1 MLFRNYSRECRP
13 RANALD
19 TVKISLGISFYAINE
34 ISERS
39 HEIIVTASL
48 AVQWKDEFLQ
58 WQHRYPYNQIKL
70 AAFPS
75 KRIWLP
81 DIALTNSGDIYAF
94 MLSRGMMAVI
104 QSNGAVEYFP
114 EATVTAFCQ
123 V

>member
-1 MLFRNYSRECRP
+1 M
-13 RANALD
+13 
-19 TVKISLGISFYAINE
+19 
-34 ISERS
+34 
-39 HEIIVTASL
+39 VTASL
-48 AVQWKDEFLQ
+48 AVQWRDDFLR
-58 WQHRYPYNQIKL
+58 WNDSTPYNQIEL
-70 AAFPS
+70 VAFPN